1 MRISDWSSDVCSSD
15 LLRQFALA
23 EQAQQHKQHHEHHGR
38 ADDDIHQGSTVSS
51 MGVCAT
57 GISPSSSDTMPLL
70 PPIRAGLI
78 CPSIFISSRS
88 PAFTASYLNWNASPD
103 NVPSAGAGRSEEHT
117 SELQSLMRISY

>member
-88 PAFTASYLNWNASPD
+88 PAFTASYLNWNASPE
-103 NVPSAGAGRSEEHT
+103 NVSSAGAGTMVLIVT
-117 SELQSLMRISY
+117 SRQ

>member
-15 LLRQFALA
+15 L
-23 EQAQQHKQHHEHHGR
+23 HKQHHEHHGR

-57 GISPSSSDTMPLL
+57 GISPSSRDTMPLL

-88 PAFTASYLNWNASPD
+88 PAFTASYLNWNASPE
-103 NVPSAGAGRSEEHT
+103 NVSSAGAGTMVLIVT
-117 SELQSLMRISY
+117 SRQ

>member
-1 MRISDWSSDVCSSD
+1 MSQVAR
-15 LLRQFALA
+15 A
-23 EQAQQHKQHHEHHGR
+23 ELGQQPQQHHEHHGR

-78 CPSIFISSRS
+78 CTSIFISSRS
-88 PAFTASYLNWNASPD
+88 PAFTASYLNWNASPET
-103 NVPSAGAGRSEEHT
+103 VSSAGAGTMVLIVTSRSVEHT
-117 SELQSLMRISY
+117 TELQSLMCTSYSVFCS

>member
-1 MRISDWSSDVCSSD
+1 MRISDWSSDVGSSD

-23 EQAQQHKQHHEHHGR
+23 EQAQQHKQHHEHHGC

-57 GISPSSSDTMPLL
+57 GVSPSSSDTRPLL

-88 PAFTASYLNWNASPD
+88 PAFSASYLNWNASPETD
-103 NVPSAGAGRSEEHT
+103 SSEIGHSSRRERVC
-117 SELQSLMRISY
+117 QSV